1 MKKNLSIRISM
12 MLVGNLM
19 VGFAIAL
26 FRITNLG
33 TDPFTTMNLGLSSF
47 TKLSFGFY
55 TLLVNLILVLFALL
69 FVRNQIGLGTI
80 INMIGSGYIADFFV
94 YMYIYS
100 FGSNLSLALKLVI
113 LVLAVFV
120 ITLGFSIY
128 LTSELGVAPYDTIAL
143 IIIKLSNNKI
153 PFAAARVMTDLTC
166 VIVGFSFG
174 AVVGISTVITAFFTG
189 PLVQFFKK
197 RVYTMLIEKEQKQ
210 EVV

>member
-153 PFAAARVMTDLTC
+153 PFEAARVMTDLTC